1 MQLNSHTVTNYTSLE
16 NKKRL
21 IIKISFFLLI
31 FRMENTGTT
40 DPATTT
46 SITTTTVTTTP
57 ITTVPNVINKTETC
71 QLHEIGNNLL
81 FTNK

>member
-21 IIKISFFLLI
+21 IIKIFSFLLI

-40 DPATTT
+40 APATT
-46 SITTTTVTTTP
+46 SITTTP
-57 ITTVPNVINKTETC
+57 ITTVPTVINKTETC